1 MTVIDSEAVYSITLD
16 RFAIIL
22 GPRSREEEKEGTLT
36 IPRRR
41 QFPIFHRR
49 VHESG
54 RSFDRRT
61 LPHSIFIVARRYLTR
76 RTGYINVRFR
86 QKIPRVAA
94 LFIVTYVTIQNEKV
108 RRRYS
113 NTSQLKV
120 RSPEDKLV
128 RLNVNKVPSRKRRKS
143 YELRLDGVPDTY
155 ARTVSVI
162 NDYNVRRG
170 PFVFLSRVCKKGL
183 SPS

>member
-1 MTVIDSEAVYSITLD
+1 MTI
-16 RFAIIL
+16 
-22 GPRSREEEKEGTLT
+22 SRGDNFRLLKA
-36 IPRRR
+36 R
-41 QFPIFHRR
+41 
-49 VHESG
+49 SG
-54 RSFDRRT
+54 RPTGGSHLIRF
-61 LPHSIFIVARRYLTR
+61 FIIAHRILTR
-76 RTGYINVRFR
+76 RRIPYKPEIR
-86 QKIPRVAA
+86 QKIRESRYC
-94 LFIVTYVTIQNEKV
+94 LWSRTIRYKT
-108 RRRYS
+108 RRYDS

-120 RSPEDKLV
+120 STPEDKLV

-143 YELRLDGVPDTY
+143 YELRLDGVLDTY